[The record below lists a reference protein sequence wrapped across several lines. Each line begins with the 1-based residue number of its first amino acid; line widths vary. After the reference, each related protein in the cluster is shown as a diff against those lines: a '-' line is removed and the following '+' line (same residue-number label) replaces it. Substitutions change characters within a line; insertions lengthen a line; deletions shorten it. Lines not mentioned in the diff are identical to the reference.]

1 MRYDGGDH
9 NPHLPIVLLWSLPVK
24 SRLHHLGRADLHV
37 MVDAFHDVFHLIIQE
52 GCPCEMN
59 QRASRWEMAEPW
71 SRIRIVLSQAVYL
84 KRVGAPD
91 EWRRN
96 SASEMQ
102 RRESGMETSLAT
114 THTRSAQ
121 LLAVLARKKG
131 VERGPLAELL

>member
-9 NPHLPIVLLWSLPVK
+9 NPHFPIVLLWSLPVK
-24 SRLHHLGRADLHV
+24 PRLHHLGWADLH
-37 MVDAFHDVFHLIIQE
+37 MMLDAFHNIFHLIIQ
-52 GCPCEMN
+52 GGWPCEMK
-59 QRASRWEMAEPW
+59 QRASRWEMAKPW

-114 THTRSAQ
+114 TDTRSAQ
-121 LLAVLARKKG
+121 LLEVLAKRKG
-131 VERGPLAELL
+131 VDRSPLAELL